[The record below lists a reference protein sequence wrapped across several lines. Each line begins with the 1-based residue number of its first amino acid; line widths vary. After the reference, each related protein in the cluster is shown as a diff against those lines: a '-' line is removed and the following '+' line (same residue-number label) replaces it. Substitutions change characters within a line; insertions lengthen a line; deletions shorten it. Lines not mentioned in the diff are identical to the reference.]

1 MGMNILHIDDSPEI
15 CQLYSDYYSQKNHNI
30 TSETDARKGLEL
42 VLENDYDFIL
52 LDMCMPHYDG
62 MNFLHD
68 VNEGTVI
75 LSYENLED
83 AQKMCKRLNH
93 AYESTKR
100 IIGTGH

>member
-1 MGMNILHIDDSPEI
+1 MYAQSINDHLTALGDVDAMFIVVQYNNPTYPESTTYNIAHG
-15 CQLYSDYYSQKNHNI
+15 SDL
-30 TSETDARKGLEL
+30 RLEG
-42 VLENDYDFIL
+42 
-52 LDMCMPHYDG
+52 G

>member
-1 MGMNILHIDDSPEI
+1 
-15 CQLYSDYYSQKNHNI
+15 
-30 TSETDARKGLEL
+30 
-42 VLENDYDFIL
+42 
-52 LDMCMPHYDG
+52 